1 MFTALFYEIQMMALI
16 RDTVS
21 MLLGGGV
28 LLLCAVVVAIPA
40 NWLFRKIGYW
50 LADRDFERRHNNH
63 GTKR

>member
-1 MFTALFYEIQMMALI
+1 MFMAFLYDLQFMALI
-16 RDTVS
+16 HDIVL
-21 MLLGGGV
+21 MFLGGAFC
-28 LLLCAVVVAIPA
+28 LLCAVVVAIPA